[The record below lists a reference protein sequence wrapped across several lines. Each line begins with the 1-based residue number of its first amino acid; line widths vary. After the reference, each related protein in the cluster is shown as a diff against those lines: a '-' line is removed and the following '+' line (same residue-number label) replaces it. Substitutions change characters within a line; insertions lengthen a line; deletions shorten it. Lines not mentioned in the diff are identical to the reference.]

1 MLSYVGHPYYDVGIA
16 TLAAF
21 VGKNDPQQLTLQDLE
36 KVAGYMAREY
46 VHEPLRRHLH
56 AISFPN
62 TPFWQ
67 PGFRNKPEILQEYTR
82 RILHS
87 FGEDVLASEE
97 KCFFTGEPAV
107 AVSLD
112 ARDKLPVG
120 RAFRQHIP
128 LLTKEGVIN
137 FHPNGD
143 RGLPVSGEALL
154 AIQALPLGC
163 AKTAGR
169 LLMVHSDNPN
179 ITFHFARKFL
189 EHNRRTVQVAQ
200 AAKSNKMLESHRKHR
215 TLLIETLLDAEQE
228 QTDSS
233 EYEETPFTVTAYHL
247 SNSGQGPR
255 LDIYF
260 LPFQA
265 IGFLQVMES
274 AEFSDAWHRIVRRAW
289 EIEPPLKRRRQSRPN
304 PEEPFQPARNWL
316 YEDLFGLPD
325 NAKHF
330 IRTYFLRIALGYA
343 RGKTDPRQNYSLA
356 SESDLVSWAVTEQFL
371 RRILNMELHQIE
383 QIRTMA
389 DGLAEYVSLQ
399 NDKKFFSDILFSR
412 SYRALRAALL
422 KANLAYVR
430 QGNPP
435 IIQFEPY
442 IEVFE
447 EGVEMEYR
455 DWQLAR
461 DLLLIRMIEQLHT
474 NEWLGRNAE
483 VVEEGTDRENE

>member
-1 MLSYVGHPYYDVGIA
+1 MLNYVGHPYYDVGIA
-16 TLAAF
+16 TLASF
-21 VGKNDPQQLTLQDLE
+21 VGKREPQQLTLQDLE
-36 KVAGYMAREY
+36 MVADYMEREY
-46 VHEPLRRHLH
+46 VREPLRSHLH

-62 TPFWQ
+62 SSFWQ
-67 PGFRNKPEILQEYTR
+67 PSFRNKPEILQEYTR

-87 FGEDVLASEE
+87 FGKDVLASEE
-97 KCFFTGEPAV
+97 KCVFTGKPAV

-112 ARDKLPVG
+112 VRDKLPVG

-128 LLTKEGVIN
+128 LLTGEGAIN
-137 FHPNGD
+137 FHPYGD
-143 RGLPVSGEALL
+143 RGLPISGEALL

-169 LLMVHSDNPN
+169 LLMVHSDNPD
-179 ITFHFARKFL
+179 ITFRFARKFL

-200 AAKSNKMLESHRKHR
+200 AAKSNKMPGSHRKHR
-215 TLLIETLLDAEQE
+215 TLLIETLLDAVQE

-233 EYEETPFTVTAYHL
+233 ENEETPFSVTAYHL
-247 SNSGQGPR
+247 SNSGQGPS

-265 IGFLQVMES
+265 VEFLQVMES

-289 EIEPPLKRRRQSRPN
+289 EIKPPLKPGRQSKVE
-304 PEEPFQPARNWL
+304 PEEPFRPARNWL
-316 YEDLFGLPD
+316 YEDLFSLPD

-330 IRTYFLRIALGYA
+330 VRTYFLRIALGYA

-356 SESDLVSWAVTEQFL
+356 GESDLVSWAITAQFL
-371 RRILNMELHQIE
+371 RRIMNMDPHRID
-383 QIRTMA
+383 QIRKMA
-389 DGLAEYVSLQ
+389 DGLAEYVNSQ
-399 NDKKFFSDILFSR
+399 NDRQFFRDFYWSR
-412 SYRALRAALL
+412 NYGDLRIALL
-422 KANLAYVR
+422 KANLAHVR

-435 IIQFEPY
+435 IVQFEPY

-455 DWQLAR
+455 DWKLPR
-461 DLLLIRMIEQLHT
+461 DLLLIRMIEQLHK
-474 NEWLGRNAE
+474 NEWLGRNVE
-483 VVEEGTDRENE
+483 VVEEGTDQENE

>member
-1 MLSYVGHPYYDVGIA
+1 MPNYVGHPYYDVGIA

-21 VGKNDPQQLTLQDLE
+21 AEIKDPRQLTSQDME
-36 KVAGYMAREY
+36 RAADYMAREY
-46 VHEPLRRHLH
+46 VREPLRSHLH
-56 AISFPN
+56 AIAFPN
-62 TPFWQ
+62 SSFWQ
-67 PGFRNKPEILQEYTR
+67 PGFRDKPEILQEYTR
-82 RILHS
+82 RVLHS

-97 KCFFTGEPAV
+97 KCVFTGNPAV
-107 AVSLD
+107 AVSFD
-112 ARDKLPVG
+112 VYDKLPVG

-128 LLTKEGVIN
+128 LLTGEGFIN
-137 FHPNGD
+137 FHPYGD

-169 LLMVHSDNPN
+169 LLMVHSDNPD
-179 ITFHFARKFL
+179 IIFHFAREFL

-200 AAKSNKMLESHRKHR
+200 AAKSNKMPESHRKHR
-215 TLLIETLLDAEQE
+215 TLLIETLLEAEQM

-233 EYEETPFTVTAYHL
+233 KNEETLFTVTAYHL
-247 SNSGQGPR
+247 SNSGQGPG
-255 LDIYF
+255 LDFYF

-265 IGFLQVMES
+265 VGFLRVMET
-274 AEFSDAWHRIVRRAW
+274 AKYENAWHRIVRRAW
-289 EIEPPLKRRRQSRPN
+289 EIEPPLKRRRQSRTE
-304 PEEPFQPARNWL
+304 PEEPFRPARNWL

-330 IRTYFLRIALGYA
+330 IRTYFLPIALQYA

-356 SESDLVSWAVTEQFL
+356 NEADLVSWAITAEFL
-371 RRILNMELHQIE
+371 RRILNMELHRIE

-389 DGLAEYVSLQ
+389 DGLAEYVSRQ

-412 SYRALRAALL
+412 SYKALRTALL
-422 KANLAYVR
+422 KANLAHVR

-435 IIQFEPY
+435 IVQFEPY
-442 IEVFE
+442 IEIFE
-447 EGVEMEYR
+447 EGIEMEYR

-461 DLLLIRMIEQLHT
+461 DLLLIRIIEQLHT
-474 NEWLGRNAE
+474 NEWLGRNKE